1 MKPNKPSLY
10 AVATALTS
18 LLLTSPT
25 AFAATSS
32 ENTPLNLK
40 DVPAN
45 QAPGTG
51 GGSIVR
57 TIVGLAVVI
66 GVIYGLYWVLKQVK
80 SSREEK
86 ASGQGLAAIST
97 LPLGPG
103 RSLQLVRTGRDL
115 VLLGVTEHGVT
126 PVRSY
131 SEDEAEAAGLLD
143 LEGDED
149 GYNGN
154 AGGNGN
160 GNGSRGS
167 AGGVVHGVIA
177 ELRRRTVRR

>member
-1 MKPNKPSLY
+1 MKPNKPFLY

-18 LLLTSPT
+18 LLLTSP
-25 AFAATSS
+25 AALAAGSS
-32 ENTPLNLK
+32 EDTPLNLK
-40 DVPAN
+40 DVPAA
-45 QAPGTG
+45 QPPSTG

-86 ASGQGLAAIST
+86 ASGRGLAAIST
-97 LPLGPG
+97 LPLGPN
-103 RSLQLVRTGRDL
+103 RSLQLVRAGRDL

-143 LEGDED
+143 LEADES
-149 GYNGN
+149 GSGS
-154 AGGNGN
+154 GGTANSNGN
-160 GNGSRGS
+160 GNGRS
-167 AGGVVHGVIA
+167 ASGVVTTVID